1 MNPRKKY
8 RLGYQA
14 TPLPSRRSVPPCR
27 APDDQPSPPPEAC
40 WVASAARSAACLAAS
55 SSCSADFLAAS
66 APRSD
71 RAQRH
76 RPAAGRTAH
85 RPGLQRLRGGRAH
98 LQPGHVRRSGVPGDD
113 LGAPFRV
120 GRRPRGGPE
129 PGADPVHRGVPA
141 PGPGRAVRAA
151 LPDRLQE
158 GGYRSAAPRLPVPGP
173 AAGVDPRARPGR
185 LPPVGR
191 AATDTVR
198 TATR

>member
-85 RPGLQRLRGGRAH
+85 RPGLQRLRGGRAS
-98 LQPGHVRRSGVPGDD
+98 VN
-113 LGAPFRV
+113 
-120 GRRPRGGPE
+120 
-129 PGADPVHRGVPA
+129 
-141 PGPGRAVRAA
+141 RAA
-151 LPDRLQE
+151 C
-158 GGYRSAAPRLPVPGP
+158 GGRTRPALVAWGVQGRCDLLPVPALRSGSLDGQRLSP
-173 AAGVDPRARPGR
+173 HGDWASVCSQPRLRPSSQRGMEFTPRVEAGTSMGWAIPGSGSE
-185 LPPVGR
+185 P
-191 AATDTVR
+191 
-198 TATR
+198 